1 MGQFDSY
8 IERNAPPSPRTTR
21 AYNVLIPA
29 AAIVYV
35 IVERDI
41 RRIPLAAFITLMFL
55 PAGIAPKA
63 TDRAYAALD
72 RHTVPSILYL
82 FVFSLAGPFAFLC
95 AVTSYST
102 SLYIAIPIALALT
115 TYGAIR
121 RHNRLHSDTP

>member
-8 IERNAPPSPRTTR
+8 IERNAPPSPRTAR
-21 AYNVLIPA
+21 AYGVLMPA
-29 AAIVYV
+29 AAI
-35 IVERDI
+35 
-41 RRIPLAAFITLMFL
+41 
-55 PAGIAPKA
+55 PKA

-72 RHTVPSILYL
+72 RHTVPSIL
-82 FVFSLAGPFAFLC
+82 FGFAFSLAGAFALLR

-121 RHNRLHSDTP
+121 RHNRHRSATP

>member
-8 IERNAPPSPRTTR
+8 IERNAPPSPRTAR
-21 AYNVLIPA
+21 AYGVLMPA

-35 IVERDI
+35 IVERDVS
-41 RRIPLAAFITLMFL
+41 RVPLAAFITLMLL

-72 RHTVPSILYL
+72 RHTVPSIL
-82 FVFSLAGPFAFLC
+82 FGFAFSLAGAFALLR

-121 RHNRLHSDTP
+121 RHNRHRSATP